1 MELKRMDATR
11 LITDIK
17 DNNIDAV
24 QSALIQEPSLVSKET
39 LFCAAQKGNLEI
51 LKFLV
56 EYSRISL
63 NEYDDDHRNV
73 LHYGAESGGDS
84 TRSCNMDTGRMADCK

>member
-1 MELKRMDATR
+1 MDATR

-24 QSALIQEPSLVSKET
+24 QSALIQEPSLVSKEA

-51 LKFLV
+51 LRFLV

-63 NEYDDDHRNV
+63 NEYDDDHICIKRTATIIFLKQRV
-73 LHYGAESGGDS
+73 EPVPA
-84 TRSCNMDTGRMADCK
+84 TG